1 MAAPKGNNYWEF
13 RSKDGTE
20 PKYTT
25 ETLWAKAVEYFQWVK
40 ENPLWESVLVAKGI
54 VINKG
59 KKNEKTIYS
68 TALPKMRAMTQKAF
82 QIFADISHTTWD
94 NYCAKDD
101 YVAITTRIG
110 DIIYSQKFEGAAATL
125 LNPNLIAREL
135 GLKEYT
141 DNTNKQT
148 IEFVNVS
155 KQFKDK
161 E

>member
-1 MAAPKGNNYWEF
+1 
-13 RSKDGTE
+13 
-20 PKYTT
+20 
-25 ETLWAKAVEYFQWVK
+25 
-40 ENPLWESVLVAKGI
+40 

>member
-1 MAAPKGNNYWEF
+1 MAAHKGNNYWEF
-13 RSKDGTE
+13 RSKDGKE
-20 PKYTT
+20 PKYTPKL
-25 ETLWAKAVEYFQWVK
+25 LWEKAVEYFQWVK
-40 ENPLWESVLVAKGI
+40 DNPLFESVLVAKGI
-54 VINKG
+54 VVNKG
-59 KKNEKTIYS
+59 KKNEETIYS

-94 NYCAKDD
+94 NYCDKQD

-155 KQFKDK
+155 KQFPDK
-161 E
+161 